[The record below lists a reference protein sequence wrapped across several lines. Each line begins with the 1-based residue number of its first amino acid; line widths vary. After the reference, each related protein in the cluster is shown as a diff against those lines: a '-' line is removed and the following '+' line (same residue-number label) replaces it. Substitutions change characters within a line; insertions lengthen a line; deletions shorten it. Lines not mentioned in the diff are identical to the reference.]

1 MKGLD
6 RGPKIELSKLK
17 PGDLKVPGP
26 VRDLWNDLRSQHL
39 LPVVAI
45 LLVALVAIPVLL
57 AGSSDP
63 KPEAAPPAPVP
74 GETSSSDLVVSK
86 FAPGLRDYRIRYRH
100 QQAVSPFTNPHAS
113 TEASEAAGETPASPE
128 LTESVE
134 PTGGSE
140 VAPSEGSESPLEG
153 SPLEGAPS
161 TEPGESERGPTPREE
176 IEKEIEKF
184 TIDVRVTTLHL
195 DGTSNESVR
204 RNVEKLEPVP
214 SQAVPALMYA
224 GPSPDGKSATM
235 AVSSDVTDLLGKAT
249 CVDKGEP
256 CKLLELSLGQP
267 ETVVF
272 GPRGLTY
279 RLELV
284 RIGTHSL
291 GSNAQGNPP
300 AASGGGNQKKVP
312 PAGEEDGKG
321 GFKLEHLSHRTIAV
335 G

>member
-6 RGPKIELSKLK
+6 KGPKIELSKLK
-17 PGDLKVPGP
+17 ASNLKVPGP
-26 VRDLWNDLRSQHL
+26 LRDLWNDLRSQHL

-57 AGSSDP
+57 GGSSKP
-63 KPEAAPPAPVP
+63 KPEAAPATPVP
-74 GETSSSDLVVSK
+74 AETSSSDLVVSK
-86 FAPGLRDYRIRYRH
+86 FAPGLRDYRIRYHHRV
-100 QQAVSPFTNPHAS
+100 AVSPFAS
-113 TEASEAAGETPASPE
+113 PKAVTEAAEGAGETPTSPE

-140 VAPSEGSESPLEG
+140 AGLSEGSEPPLEE
-153 SPLEGAPS
+153 SPS
-161 TEPGESERGPTPREE
+161 TGPAEHETGPTPHEEREKA
-176 IEKEIEKF
+176 IEES
-184 TIDVRVTTLHL
+184 TIDVRVTALHL
-195 DGTSNESVR
+195 DGTSSESVR
-204 RNVEKLEPVP
+204 RNVDKLEPVP
-214 SQAVPALMYA
+214 SKAVPALMYA

-235 AVSSDVTDLLGKAT
+235 AVSTEVTDLLGKAK

-256 CKLLELSLGQP
+256 CKLLEMSLGQP

-291 GSNAQGNPP
+291 GSSAQGTPP
-300 AASGGGNQKKVP
+300 TASGGGNQKEVP
-312 PAGEEDGKG
+312 PAAEEEDGKG

>member
-6 RGPKIELSKLK
+6 KGPKIELSKLK
-17 PGDLKVPGP
+17 AGNLKVPGP
-26 VRDLWNDLRSQHL
+26 LRDLWNDLRSQHL

-45 LLVALVAIPVLL
+45 LIVGLVAIPVLL
-57 AGSSDP
+57 GGSSKP
-63 KPEAAPPAPVP
+63 MPEAAPAAPVA
-74 GETSSSDLVVSK
+74 GETSPSDLVVSK
-86 FAPGLRDYRIRYRH
+86 FAPGLRDYRIRYNHHRH
-100 QQAVSPFTNPHAS
+100 AVSPFSAPSAV
-113 TEASEAAGETPASPE
+113 TEATETAGETPASPE

-140 VAPSEGSESPLEG
+140 AGPGEGSETPIEES
-153 SPLEGAPS
+153 PS
-161 TEPGESERGPTPREE
+161 TEPSEHETGPTPQEEREQA
-176 IEKEIEKF
+176 IEES
-184 TIDVRVTTLHL
+184 TIDVRVTALHL
-195 DGTSNESVR
+195 DGTSSESAR

-214 SQAVPALMYA
+214 SKAVPALMYA

-235 AVSSDVTDLLGKAT
+235 AVSSDVTDLLGKAK
-249 CVDKGEP
+249 CIDQGEP

-267 ETVVF
+267 ETLVF

-291 GSNAQGNPP
+291 GSAAQGNPP
-300 AASGGGNQKKVP
+300 AASGGGNQKSSP
-312 PAGEEDGKG
+312 SETEGSG
-321 GFKLEHLSHRTIAV
+321 GKLERLGRNTIAV